1 MYKNYEKRVKNFIIE
16 MNDPETKVEIKNYEG
31 RINNPKTDL
40 SKEKEIQK
48 PFIFKG
54 YTTEEDRIKDAIKRN
69 RYLFNLPDYE
79 DEVSN
84 NNKNEKTEINNQP
97 NINFFNKKENNKF
110 KKVNKKAILN
120 RKSLITKAEENKYI
134 ILI

>member
-69 RYLFNLPDYE
+69 RYLFNLPDYD
-79 DEVSN
+79 DEVN
-84 NNKNEKTEINNQP
+84 NS
-97 NINFFNKKENNKF
+97 NKKEKSEVNNQSAINPFNKDGHNKF
-110 KKVNKKAILN
+110 KKVIKKIN
-120 RKSLITKAEENKYI
+120 INI
-134 ILI
+134 F

>member
-31 RINNPKTDL
+31 RINNPKTDM

-54 YTTEEDRIKDAIKRN
+54 YTTEEDRIKDSIKRN
-69 RYLFNLPDYE
+69 RYLFNLPDYD
-79 DEVSN
+79 DEVNNSN
-84 NNKNEKTEINNQP
+84 KKEKTEVNNQSA
-97 NINFFNKKENNKF
+97 INSFNKDGHNKF
-110 KKVNKKAILN
+110 KKVIKKVNISRN
-120 RKSLITKAEENKYI
+120 NLITKAEVDKYI
-134 ILI
+134 III